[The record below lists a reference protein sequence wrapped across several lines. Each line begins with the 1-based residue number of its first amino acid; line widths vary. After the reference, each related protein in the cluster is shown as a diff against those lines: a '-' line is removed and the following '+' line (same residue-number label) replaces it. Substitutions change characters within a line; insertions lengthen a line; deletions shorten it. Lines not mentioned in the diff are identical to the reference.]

1 MRQRLGIAQAL
12 VAEPELLILDEPVSS
27 LDPEGRRDL
36 LALIAE
42 LREHSTIIFST
53 HVLSD
58 VERICDRVGILDH
71 GRLVTEGPLDELLAR
86 YAVPLYRIDPE
97 PGQAAAVAAL
107 AAELRA
113 IAWIDRVTETESG
126 LIVSVTDADRASAEL
141 LPLVVAAGRP
151 PRRVRARA
159 AVARGRVPPARRAG
173 RLMPGL
179 GVLLRKELLESWR
192 TYRTAVVGG
201 LFLFVGLSSPLLAKY
216 TPEIL
221 KAVGGDQFGTLVIP
235 TPTVTDAVDQ
245 LWKNLAQ
252 FGAFAAIIL
261 AMGAVSAEQ
270 DRGTAAFILS
280 KTASRGAFLGA
291 KAASIAVLL
300 GAATILAVAVGWV
313 YTAILFEPPPVA
325 GWVGLAM
332 LAWLS
337 IGAWAAIAFLGS
349 TVTGSTAAAAG
360 IGFMALL
367 ILSVVAAVPSVG
379 AYTPGGLA
387 APAIA
392 LATGAPVDVAAV
404 VTPVISTLVLIAVA
418 LAVSVWSFRRRE
430 L

>member
-1 MRQRLGIAQAL
+1 
-12 VAEPELLILDEPVSS
+12 
-27 LDPEGRRDL
+27 
-36 LALIAE
+36 
-42 LREHSTIIFST
+42 
-53 HVLSD
+53 
-58 VERICDRVGILDH
+58 
-71 GRLVTEGPLDELLAR
+71 
-86 YAVPLYRIDPE
+86 
-97 PGQAAAVAAL
+97 
-107 AAELRA
+107 
-113 IAWIDRVTETESG
+113 
-126 LIVSVTDADRASAEL
+126 
-141 LPLVVAAGRP
+141 
-151 PRRVRARA
+151 
-159 AVARGRVPPARRAG
+159 
-173 RLMPGL
+173 MPGL

-221 KAVGGDQFGTLVIP
+221 KAVGGDQFGILVIP
-235 TPTVTDAVDQ
+235 TPAVADAVDQ

-300 GAATILAVAVGWV
+300 GAATALAVAVGWV

-337 IGAWAAIAFLGS
+337 ISAWAAIAFLGS

-367 ILSVVAAVPSVG
+367 ILSVVTAVPSVG

-392 LATGAPVDVAAV
+392 LATGAPVDAAAV